1 MSSPFIKRRYSKE
14 EFASRGDAIYEKDVR
29 PKLKTDDDGK
39 FPAIDVESGDY
50 AVDEDEL
57 AACDKL
63 RHRVPGA
70 AVLDGPSRFALCP
83 SLRRTRT
90 PGELM
95 ISGVVTAHEPGTP
108 IHVKGREGLELW
120 INAVINTGYTG
131 SLTLHP
137 TAVAELKL
145 NWQNVDRGILADGSE
160 CLFDVYEAEVK
171 SDGQLRRI
179 LVDEANTDSLVRE
192 MALLIGYELRVEV
205 CSEGKVEIAPLS
217 PSQSQL

>member
-1 MSSPFIKRRYSKE
+1 
-14 EFASRGDAIYEKDVR
+14 
-29 PKLKTDDDGK
+29 
-39 FPAIDVESGDY
+39 
-50 AVDEDEL
+50 
-57 AACDKL
+57 
-63 RHRVPGA
+63 
-70 AVLDGPSRFALCP
+70 
-83 SLRRTRT
+83 
-90 PGELM
+90 M
-95 ISGVVTAHEPGTP
+95 ISGVVTAHEARIP
-108 IHVKGREGLELW
+108 IHVKGREGLELS

-160 CLFDVYEAEVK
+160 CLFDVYEAEVEW
-171 SDGQLRRI
+171 DGQLRRI
-179 LVDEANTDSLVRE
+179 LVDEANTDSLVG